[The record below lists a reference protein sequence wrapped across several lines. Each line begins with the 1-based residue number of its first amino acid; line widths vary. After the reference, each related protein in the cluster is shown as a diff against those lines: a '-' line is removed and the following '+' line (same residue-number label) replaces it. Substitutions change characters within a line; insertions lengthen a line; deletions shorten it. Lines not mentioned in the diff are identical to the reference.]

1 MRSAPPP
8 EPPTWFG
15 ASALPPP
22 SAPAPP
28 RRISMPAQADTLGFA
43 RLWTAFMSAR
53 VLVALAVFGLHVG
66 VHLLTRSIP
75 PWILGL
81 CICHEDG
88 RIVEGNEFFVSFR
101 RAHGGQ
107 STWQLE
113 DLAVS

>member
-1 MRSAPPP
+1 MRPAPP

-22 SAPAPP
+22 GAPAPP

-53 VLVALAVFGLHVG
+53 VLVALANAA
-66 VHLLTRSIP
+66 TRVIR
-75 PWILGL
+75 LK
-81 CICHEDG
+81 DG